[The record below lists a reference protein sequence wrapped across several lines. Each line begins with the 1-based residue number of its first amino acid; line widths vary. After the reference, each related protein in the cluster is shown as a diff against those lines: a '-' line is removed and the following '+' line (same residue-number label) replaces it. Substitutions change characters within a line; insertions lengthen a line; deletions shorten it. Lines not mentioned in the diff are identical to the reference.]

1 MEARYDIREQIGKG
15 GLGTVFRGYD
25 TRMNREVAIKR
36 IPLHSSDPTLQEEA
50 TRQLIKEAGALAS
63 LQHPHIVTIYD
74 VGADEDGPYV
84 VMELLTGRS
93 LDELIDTAP
102 LTWPDFRELVL
113 QTQEALI
120 GAHELDLIHS
130 DIKPAN
136 LMLSWLPSGKF
147 QVKIVDF
154 GLATL
159 TQSQSQEELNAMESV
174 FGSIFFMPPE
184 QFERKLLD
192 ARSDLYSM
200 GCVYYQALAGVYP
213 YDGNS
218 VEEVMQAHLS
228 HQVKPLQDVRAD
240 IPLWACDWVM
250 WQINRM
256 PEDRPESARES
267 LGLFFQNDM
276 LSNPALSQGEANSG
290 SGQRRPRLII
300 PDAPSG
306 INPATTTHP
315 VQLTTATA
323 PVLRVQQATASVPMQ
338 TATSRFATGATA
350 PVLKIQK
357 VTAAVTPISA
367 DDAPPEEISTSAP
380 SPVSYEDY
388 RSSLE
393 PEIAEPT
400 TPDPDTTSPED
411 TKPTSFTA
419 EFEIPHQVG
428 SSTSTIRL
436 MSSGQPLHAQAPSQP
451 LEPPKQAN
459 STKILIGS
467 AVGIVIIVV
476 AFLVLKK
483 PAATTSEPPTSVE
496 KPAEQIVTDAR
507 IQVAEQP
514 PTATDDIIPNAPP
527 VTATTGGKLPEPWSH
542 AKLYPGDP
550 AGSATYDAGKFIVT
564 AAGSLGGPSDGG
576 EFVYQT
582 MSGDGSIKARVIDA
596 GNPEGISR
604 VGVMIRED
612 VQFSSKSASL
622 YVTNNQNLRWLY
634 RLENE
639 QNPLLANGAGKA
651 ITPNT
656 WVSLERSGNLITA
669 KFSTDNVTWLTIG
682 QETIAFSAN
691 PLIGIISTSGSAT
704 ELSTATFTDVVV
716 EP

>member
-1 MEARYDIREQIGKG
+1 MEARYEIRDQIGKG

-159 TQSQSQEELNAMESV
+159 TQSQSQEELKEMESV

-192 ARSDLYSM
+192 ARSDIYSM
-200 GCVYYQALAGVYP
+200 GCVYYQALAGIYP
-213 YDGNS
+213 YDGKS
-218 VEEVMQAHLS
+218 VDEVMQAHLS

-250 WQINRM
+250 WQINRL
-256 PEDRPESARES
+256 PEDRPESVRES
-267 LGLFFQNDM
+267 LGVFFQNDM
-276 LSNPALSQGEANSG
+276 LSNPALSHGESNSG
-290 SGQRRPRLII
+290 GGQRRPRLII
-300 PDAPSG
+300 PDAVSG
-306 INPATTTHP
+306 INPSTTSHP
-315 VQLTTATA
+315 VLVTTATA
-323 PVLRVQQATASVPMQ
+323 PVLRVQQATAAVPML

-357 VTAAVTPISA
+357 VTTAVTPN
-367 DDAPPEEISTSAP
+367 APHDTLVEQASTTSQATHEE
-380 SPVSYEDY
+380 Y

-393 PEIAEPT
+393 SEIIEPVAA
-400 TPDPDTTSPED
+400 DQDSVSSED

-419 EFEIPHQVG
+419 EFEIPHQIG
-428 SSTSTIRL
+428 STTSSIRL
-436 MSSGQPLHAQAPSQP
+436 MSSGQPLHAKAPSQP
-451 LEPPKQAN
+451 LEPPKLSN

-467 AVGIVIIVV
+467 AVGIVVIAV
-476 AFLVLKK
+476 AFFVLKK
-483 PAATTSEPPTSVE
+483 PAATTSEVPISVE
-496 KPAEQIVTDAR
+496 KPAEQKAPEALT
-507 IQVAEQP
+507 QVIDQP
-514 PTATDDIIPNAPP
+514 LKATEGIIPKAPP
-527 VTATTGGKLPEPWSH
+527 ANATTGGKLPEPWSH
-542 AKLYPGDP
+542 TKLFPNDP
-550 AGSATYDAGKFIVT
+550 DGSVIYDAGKFVVT
-564 AAGSLGGPSDGG
+564 AAGSLGYVVDGG
-576 EFVYQT
+576 GFVYQT
-582 MSGDGSIKARVIDA
+582 MSGDGSIIARVNDVGPSKGTTRA
-596 GNPEGISR
+596 GI
-604 VGVMIRED
+604 MIRENTD
-612 VQFSSKSASL
+612 TAAIASCIF
-622 YVTNNQNLRWLY
+622 VNSEANRITWIN
-634 RLENE
+634 RLTH
-639 QNPLLANGAGKA
+639 GAQPSHKLHLEGA
-651 ITPNT
+651 RLPNI
-656 WVSLERSGNLITA
+656 WFGLERTGNLITA
-669 KFSTDNVTWLTIG
+669 KYSDDGITWQTVGQQTI
-682 QETIAFSAN
+682 EFSADT
-691 PLIGIISTSGSAT
+691 LVGLVATSGTNIDLTA
-704 ELSTATFTDVVV
+704 ATFSQVAVA
-716 EP
+716 P